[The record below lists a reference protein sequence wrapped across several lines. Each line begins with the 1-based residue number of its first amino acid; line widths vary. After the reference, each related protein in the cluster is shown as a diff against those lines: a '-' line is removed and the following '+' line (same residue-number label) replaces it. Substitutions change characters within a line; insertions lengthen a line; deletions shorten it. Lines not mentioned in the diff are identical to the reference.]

1 MTGAELLRSAVGNT
15 WRARARAVLTVLA
28 VFIGAFA
35 LTLTSGMG
43 TGVNRYIDDTVA
55 AFGDAESLYVQRSH
69 PLVEM
74 SAGSR
79 PRVYDPDTTRVQT
92 GFGMSFE
99 GLSPEDVELIEAM
112 DGVASVEPMYSVT
125 PTYLE
130 SAGGDRFQLSL
141 GIPVDAEGL
150 QMVAGRI
157 PATGEDE
164 IAVPDSWVQDLGFPS
179 AGAAVGATVQVVMT
193 NMAEQVRSFPAT
205 VSGVTRS
212 SLAGTTLYPIP
223 STSFN
228 ERLHDFQVGGGP
240 HPVPE
245 SYLMATVTVEELS
258 RAAEVQARLEEEG
271 MVGSTVEDK
280 LGMFRAVINGIV
292 WILNT
297 SAVVALLAAG
307 LGIVNTLLMS
317 VQERTREIGLM
328 KAMGMGGGRVFGLF
342 SLEAVFIG
350 FLGATLGAVAGVT
363 VGSFASRALAGGLL
377 AGLPGL
383 SLFAFEAGKVL
394 LIVLSVMVIA
404 FLAGTMPAVRAARK
418 DPITALRH
426 E

>member
-1 MTGAELLRSAVGNT
+1 
-15 WRARARAVLTVLA
+15 
-28 VFIGAFA
+28 
-35 LTLTSGMG
+35 
-43 TGVNRYIDDTVA
+43 
-55 AFGDAESLYVQRSH
+55 
-69 PLVEM
+69 
-74 SAGSR
+74 
-79 PRVYDPDTTRVQT
+79 
-92 GFGMSFE
+92 
-99 GLSPEDVELIEAM
+99 
-112 DGVASVEPMYSVT
+112 
-125 PTYLE
+125 
-130 SAGGDRFQLSL
+130 
-141 GIPVDAEGL
+141 
-150 QMVAGRI
+150 
-157 PATGEDE
+157 
-164 IAVPDSWVQDLGFPS
+164 
-179 AGAAVGATVQVVMT
+179 MT
-193 NMAEQVRSFPAT
+193 NMAEEVRSFPAT

-240 HPVPE
+240 QPVPE

-297 SAVVALLAAG
+297 SAVIALLAAG

-328 KAMGMGGGRVFGLF
+328 KAMGMSGGRVFGLF

-350 FLGATLGAVAGVT
+350 FLGAALGAVAGVT
-363 VGSFASRALAGGLL
+363 AGSFASRALAGGLL

-383 SLFAFEAGKVL
+383 SLFAFEAGRVL

-404 FLAGTMPAVRAARK
+404 FLAGTVPAVRAARK

>member
-1 MTGAELLRSAVGNT
+1 
-15 WRARARAVLTVLA
+15 
-28 VFIGAFA
+28 
-35 LTLTSGMG
+35 
-43 TGVNRYIDDTVA
+43 
-55 AFGDAESLYVQRSH
+55 
-69 PLVEM
+69 
-74 SAGSR
+74 
-79 PRVYDPDTTRVQT
+79 
-92 GFGMSFE
+92 
-99 GLSPEDVELIEAM
+99 
-112 DGVASVEPMYSVT
+112 
-125 PTYLE
+125 
-130 SAGGDRFQLSL
+130 
-141 GIPVDAEGL
+141 
-150 QMVAGRI
+150 
-157 PATGEDE
+157 
-164 IAVPDSWVQDLGFPS
+164 
-179 AGAAVGATVQVVMT
+179 
-193 NMAEQVRSFPAT
+193 
-205 VSGVTRS
+205 
-212 SLAGTTLYPIP
+212 
-223 STSFN
+223 
-228 ERLHDFQVGGGP
+228 
-240 HPVPE
+240 
-245 SYLMATVTVEELS
+245 
-258 RAAEVQARLEEEG
+258 
-271 MVGSTVEDK
+271 VEDK